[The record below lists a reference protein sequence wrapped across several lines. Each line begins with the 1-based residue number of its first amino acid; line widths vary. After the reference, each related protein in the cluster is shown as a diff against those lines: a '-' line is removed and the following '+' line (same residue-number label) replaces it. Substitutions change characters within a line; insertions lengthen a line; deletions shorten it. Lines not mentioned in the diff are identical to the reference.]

1 MNMKTKY
8 LVTLVSFCASVMFTV
23 NVIAADSNDSEAS
36 FSYAKPT
43 NALPS
48 RIGGSSRGTTG
59 EKIQVLV
66 IAPDHTGLTIR
77 EQPTLYW
84 YQSDPTDND
93 IEITIV
99 DDSQIEPVL
108 EKKIKGS
115 KSIGIH
121 PLSLKELNIKLKKNI
136 EYRWFV
142 AIITNQGQRSTDVI
156 TGGTIMRVDKSK
168 VNNGVAFTGTARD
181 KFSALAKAGL
191 WYDAIDTLSAEIDKT
206 GNAELVKTREKILI
220 QVGLGDAVKK

>member
-8 LVTLVSFCASVMFTV
+8 LVTLVSFCASVMFSIPV
-23 NVIAADSNDSEAS
+23 VAVDKSDAEAS

-48 RIGGSSRGTTG
+48 RIGGSSRGATG
-59 EKIQVLV
+59 EAIQVLV

-77 EQPTLYW
+77 AQPTLYW

-108 EKKIKGS
+108 ENKIKGS
-115 KSIGIH
+115 QTIGIH

-142 AIITNQGQRSTDVI
+142 AIISDQGQRSTDVI
-156 TGGTIMRVDKSK
+156 TGGTIMRIDKSK
-168 VNNGVAFTGTARD
+168 VNNGAAFTGTARD

-191 WYDAIDTLSAEIDKT
+191 WYDAIDTISAEIDKT
-206 GNAELVKTREKILI
+206 GDAELTKTREKILL
-220 QVGLGDAVKK
+220 QVGLGDVVKK

>member
-1 MNMKTKY
+1 MP
-8 LVTLVSFCASVMFTV
+8 ASAVGE
-23 NVIAADSNDSEAS
+23 NNAAES
-36 FSYAKPT
+36 FSYAQPI

-48 RIGGSSRGTTG
+48 RIGGSSRGATG
-59 EKIQVLV
+59 AEIQVLV

-108 EKKIKGS
+108 ETRIKGS
-115 KSIGIH
+115 QTIGIH
-121 PLSLKELNIKLKKNI
+121 SLSLKKLNVKLKKDI

-142 AIITNQGQRSTDVI
+142 AIINDQGQRSTDVI
-156 TGGTIMRVDKSK
+156 TGGTIIRVDKSK
-168 VNNGVAFTGTARD
+168 INNGVAFTGTIRD
-181 KFSALAKAGL
+181 KFLALARAGV
-191 WYDAIDTLSAEIDKT
+191 WYDAIDTISAEINKT
-206 GNAELVKTREKILI
+206 GNVELTKTRAKILS
-220 QVGLGDAVKK
+220 QVGLGDVVKK

>member
-1 MNMKTKY
+1 MKMKY
-8 LVTLVSFCASVMFTV
+8 LMTLVSLCASVMFTV
-23 NVIAADSNDSEAS
+23 PVVSDEKNDTAAS

-48 RIGGSSRGTTG
+48 RIGGSSRGATG
-59 EKIQVLV
+59 AEIQVLV

-77 EQPTLYW
+77 AQPTLYW

-99 DDSQIEPVL
+99 DDNEIEPVL
-108 EKKIKGS
+108 ENKIKGS
-115 KSIGIH
+115 QITGIH
-121 PLSLKELNIKLKKNI
+121 PLSLKELDIKLKKNI

-142 AIITNQGQRSTDVI
+142 AIINDQGQRSTDVI

-181 KFSALAKAGL
+181 KFSALAKAGV
-191 WYDAIDTLSAEIDKT
+191 WYDAIDTISSEIDKT
-206 GNAELVKTREKILI
+206 GNAELTKTRDKILS
-220 QVGLGDAVKK
+220 QVGLGDVVKK